1 MYLLS
6 FYIDIHMG
14 EKDQKYWADDM
25 SGQGPIGIKIY
36 VKVKLKTRKRN
47 LIHDNIEIYFVFV

>member
-1 MYLLS
+1 
-6 FYIDIHMG
+6 MG
-14 EKDQKYWADDM
+14 EKDKKYWADEM

-47 LIHDNIEIYFVFV
+47 LIHDNIEIYFIFV

>member
-1 MYLLS
+1 
-6 FYIDIHMG
+6 MG
-14 EKDQKYWADDM
+14 EKDQKYWADEM

-47 LIHDNIEIYFVFV
+47 LIHDYIEIYFVFV